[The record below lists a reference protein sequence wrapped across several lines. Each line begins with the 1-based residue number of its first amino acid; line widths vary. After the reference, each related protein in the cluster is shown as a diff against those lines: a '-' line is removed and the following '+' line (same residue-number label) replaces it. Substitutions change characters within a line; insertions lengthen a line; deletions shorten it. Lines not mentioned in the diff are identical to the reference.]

1 MTNPRLLESTS
12 PYLQAHADNPVEWYA
27 WTDEALSRARDEDRP
42 ILLSIGYAACHWCH
56 VMARESFSNPEI
68 AAVMNRH
75 FINIKV
81 DREERPDLDK
91 TYQTAHALLNQRGG
105 GWPLTAFLN
114 PDDLTPFFI
123 GTYFPAE
130 PRFGLP
136 GFADLLERVHSAYRE
151 KRDQTREQ
159 GLAVHRAL
167 NATPPGSNEL
177 PGVSVADAA
186 RARLE
191 ESMDDRHGGLGGAPK
206 FPQLPML
213 DFLLDEA
220 AARGTDGGGAL
231 DHAVAALLDGGLF
244 DHLDGGIFRYCVDAD
259 WTIPHFEKMLV
270 DNAQLPDTLSRFA
283 VLGDGSDTRR
293 AVIESLL
300 ERGIDHFLE
309 RMRLADGTFAASLD
323 ADTPGDTSGDTGGE
337 EGATYLWTPDEARE
351 VLETAGLDASA
362 IESFLGEYGLDRPA
376 NFEGKWHLAS
386 ARRARRIDE
395 VRPLIEPIRR
405 ALLSHRDTRPQP
417 KRDDKSLLGL
427 NALLATGLLRAGNR
441 LGRDDWT
448 SKGLDLLDRLVPAD
462 SAVADLPTGYLDGR
476 PSVPAFLDDLAL
488 LLEAQAEAFFRVP
501 DAERL
506 SRIEEIIGTITER
519 FADGSGAFRLSHAG
533 HGAPV
538 AGLVVFTDDA
548 QPAGNAVLAD
558 ALTRLGYSLGRPDW
572 LATAEDIFKAA
583 AGSIERAPQVHT
595 RLLAALRRFHQPGTV
610 VVIKAREMTAW
621 QTAIATLRRR
631 GMTVIATGSDAV
643 LADKPLPEAGPG
655 LAPGLAYICRGTACL
670 PPESEPD
677 RLLAQFD

>member
-27 WTDEALSRARDEDRP
+27 WTDEALSRAREEDRP

-56 VMARESFSNPEI
+56 VMARESFSDPGI

-91 TYQTAHALLNQRGG
+91 TFQTAHALLNQRGG

-130 PRFGLP
+130 PRFGMP
-136 GFADLLERVHSAYRE
+136 GFADLLERVHNAYRE

-167 NATPPGSNEL
+167 SATPPGSSEL
-177 PGVSVADAA
+177 PGVSLADAA

-191 ESMDDRHGGLGGAPK
+191 GAMDDRHGGLGGAPK

-244 DHLDGGIFRYCVDAD
+244 DHLDGGIFRYCVDTD

-283 VLGDGSDTRR
+283 VLGNGADTRR
-293 AVIESLL
+293 AVIEPLL
-300 ERGIDHFLE
+300 ARGIDHFLE

-323 ADTPGDTSGDTGGE
+323 ADTPGETGGE

-351 VLETAGLDASA
+351 VLATAGLDASA

-386 ARRARRIDE
+386 LRRARRVDQ
-395 VRPLIEPIRR
+395 VRPLVEPIRR
-405 ALLSHRDTRPQP
+405 ALLSHRDTRAQP

-448 SKGLDLLDRLVPAD
+448 TKGLDLLDRLVPAD
-462 SAVADLPTGYLDGR
+462 TAVAELPTGYLDGR

-488 LLEAQAEAFFRVP
+488 LLEAEAEAFFRVP

-506 SRIEEIIGTITER
+506 ARIEEIIGTLTER
-519 FADGSGAFRLSHAG
+519 FADPSGAFRLSHAG

-558 ALTRLGYSLGRPDW
+558 ALTRLGYALGRTDW
-572 LATAEDIFKAA
+572 LATAEAIFKAA
-583 AGSIERAPQVHT
+583 AGSIERAPQAHT

-610 VVIKAREMTAW
+610 VVIKATDMTAW

-631 GMTVIATGSDAV
+631 GITVIATGSDAV
-643 LADKPLPEAGPG
+643 LADKPLPEVGS
-655 LAPGLAYICRGTACL
+655 GLAYICRGTACL
-670 PPESEPD
+670 PPESDPD

>member
-12 PYLQAHADNPVEWYA
+12 PYLQAHADNPVDWYP
-27 WTDEALSRARDEDRP
+27 WNDEALSRAREEDRP

-56 VMARESFSNPEI
+56 VMARESFSDPEI
-68 AAVMNRH
+68 AAVMNRY

-91 TYQTAHALLNQRGG
+91 TFQTAHALLNQRGG

-123 GTYFPAE
+123 GTYFPST
-130 PRFGLP
+130 PRFGMP
-136 GFADLLERVHSAYRE
+136 GFADLLERVHGVYRE

-159 GLAVHRAL
+159 GMAVHRAL
-167 NATPPGSNEL
+167 SAPPPGSDAV
-177 PGVSVADAA
+177 PPVSVADAA

-191 ESMDDRHGGLGGAPK
+191 GALDDEHGGLGGAPK

-220 AARGTDGGGAL
+220 AGRGDDGHGPL

-283 VLGDGSDTRR
+283 FLGAESDDRR
-293 AVIESLL
+293 IVIESLL
-300 ERGIDHFLE
+300 ERSIDHFLE

-323 ADTPGDTSGDTGGE
+323 ADTQGE
-337 EGATYLWTPDEARE
+337 EGATYLWTPDEVRS
-351 VLETAGLDASA
+351 VLETTGLNAETIDGFVA
-362 IESFLGEYGLDRPA
+362 EYGLDRPA
-376 NFEGKWHLAS
+376 NFEGKWHLAA
-386 ARRARRIDE
+386 ARRAQCVGE
-395 VRPLIEPIRR
+395 VRPLAEPIRH
-405 ALLSHRDTRPQP
+405 ALLAHRDTRPQP

-441 LGRDDWT
+441 FGRDDWV
-448 SKGLDLLDRLVPAD
+448 SKGFDLLDRLVPAD
-462 SAVADLPTGYLDGR
+462 TAVADLPTGHLGGR

-488 LLEAQAEAFFRVP
+488 LLEAQSEAFYRVP
-501 DAERL
+501 EAERL
-506 SRIEEIIGTITER
+506 ARIEEIIGTITER
-519 FADGSGAFRLSHAG
+519 FADASGAFRLSHAG
-533 HGAPV
+533 HAAPV

-558 ALTRLGYSLGRPDW
+558 TLTRLGYTLGRTDW
-572 LATAEDIFKAA
+572 LGLAEAIFKAA
-583 AGSIERAPQVHT
+583 AGSIERAPQAHT

-610 VVIKAREMTAW
+610 VVIKAREMTGW

-631 GMTVIATGSDAV
+631 GMTVVASGSDD
-643 LADKPLPEAGPG
+643 LLPDKPLPDTGA
-655 LAPGLAYICRGTACL
+655 GLAYICRGTACL
-670 PPESEPD
+670 PPESDPE
-677 RLLAQFD
+677 RLLLQFD

>member
-1 MTNPRLLESTS
+1 MSNPRLLESTS
-12 PYLQAHADNPVEWYA
+12 PYLQAHAANPVEWYA
-27 WTDEALSRARDEDRP
+27 WNDEALARARDEDRP

-56 VMARESFSNPEI
+56 VMARESFSDPDI

-91 TYQTAHALLNQRGG
+91 TFQTAHALLNQRGG

-123 GTYFPAE
+123 GTYFPPE
-130 PRFGLP
+130 PRFGMP
-136 GFADLLERVHSAYRE
+136 GFAELLERVHGVYRE
-151 KRDQTREQ
+151 KRDQTRDQ
-159 GLAVHRAL
+159 GMAVHRAL
-167 NATPPGSNEL
+167 SATPPGSSD
-177 PGVSVADAA
+177 PPQASVVDAA

-191 ESMDDRHGGLGGAPK
+191 GSLDDKHGGLGGAPK

-220 AARGTDGGGAL
+220 AARGDDGYGRL

-270 DNAQLPDTLSRFA
+270 DNAQLPDILSRF
-283 VLGDGSDTRR
+283 VLLGGGSADRR
-293 AVIESLL
+293 AVVELLL
-300 ERGIDHFLE
+300 ERSIDHFLE

-323 ADTPGDTSGDTGGE
+323 ADTRGE
-337 EGATYLWTPDEARE
+337 EGATYLWTPVEARE
-351 VLETAGLDASA
+351 VLEAAGLDADRIDGFLSA
-362 IESFLGEYGLDRPA
+362 YGLEHPA
-376 NFEGKWHLAS
+376 NFEGKWHLA
-386 ARRARRIDE
+386 AIRRVQSVEE
-395 VRPLIEPIRR
+395 VRPVAEPVRR
-405 ALLSHRDTRPQP
+405 VLLARRDARPQP
-417 KRDDKSLLGL
+417 RRDDKSLLGL
-427 NALLATGLLRAGNR
+427 NALLATGLLRAGTR

-448 SKGLDLLDRLVPAD
+448 NRGLDLLDRLVPATTV
-462 SAVADLPTGYLDGR
+462 VADLPTGSFDGR

-501 DAERL
+501 QAERL
-506 SRIEEIIGTITER
+506 ARIEEIIGTITER
-519 FADGSGAFRLSHAG
+519 FSDPSGAFRLSHAG
-533 HGAPV
+533 HDAPV
-538 AGLVVFTDDA
+538 AELVVFTDDA

-558 ALTRLGYSLGRPDW
+558 ALARLGYALGRTDW
-572 LATAEDIFKAA
+572 LDIAEAIFKAA
-583 AGSIERAPQVHT
+583 AGSIDRAPQVHT

-610 VVIKAREMTAW
+610 VVIKAREMRAW

-631 GMTVIATGSDAV
+631 DITVIASGSDDV
-643 LADKPLPEAGPG
+643 LPDKPLPRAGY
-655 LAPGLAYICRGTACL
+655 GLAYICRGTACL
-670 PPESEPD
+670 PPESDPD
-677 RLLAQFD
+677 KLLLQFA